1 MMTTHETHDSA
12 LPETQA
18 SVPGADILVVED
30 SPTQAQHLARLLS
43 REPGYRVRI
52 AADGVDAL
60 EQVRLARPDL
70 VLSDIAMPRMDGY
83 ALCRAIKND
92 ARLSGVPVVLL
103 TRLSTLQDIV
113 RSLEAGA
120 DAFLRKPYEAAELF
134 ARVRRLLEQ
143 RAAGDERPLEFLAS
157 ERRRIYELLV
167 ATHEEA
173 LRLNEELAEQQSG
186 LERLCASLAL
196 LGRISGALNESLS
209 EHAVADAALG
219 QLLQLAALDG
229 AALSTF
235 GPDNTLHLVALQ
247 GAALDAADC
256 PDCHGLGGA
265 CVGKEGTRLCLPL
278 VAGERRLG
286 MLHLRCAPGGL
297 GEGERP
303 LLDNVAKQIALALER
318 ARLYGRMEIL
328 VVERTEAL
336 RSERNRLSAVVETAG
351 ALVLLT
357 DADGRILMF
366 NRACEQALGWT
377 AAEAIGRHCWEI
389 VPQGGDPEATR
400 GLFAALIEDRQVQPV
415 SGEWT
420 ARDGRNRFILWNS
433 TVMRRP
439 DGSIDYVLA
448 TGMDITELRG
458 AEERLRYVSNF
469 DTITGLP
476 NRELLRDR
484 LQDLEEQ
491 ARSGGQTLGF
501 LLLRFGR
508 MRLIRE
514 TLGLHAEQA
523 LLQQVAGRLRELAG
537 TDFIGRFSE
546 SGFALVA
553 LRPDVQELAPLARRL
568 LAGLGAPYAYEGEE
582 LHLDPCAGIAVYPND
597 GHDFDLL
604 AKGAEAALRLAADG
618 IGQRYAFYRPEL
630 NQGADDRFRLESALR
645 RALER
650 GELELHYQPQVEL
663 PDNTI
668 VGAEALLRWRHPER
682 GLVPPG
688 VFIGLAE
695 ETGLIHGIG
704 EWALRQACSQL
715 RAWQQAGLA
724 VVPVSVNLS
733 VHQFSD
739 QIVGM
744 LRRILDDY
752 GVEPRLLELE
762 LTESASM
769 ADASKSV
776 ELLAQLK
783 AMGICLAIDD
793 FGTGYSNLN
802 YLKRFPVDKLKL
814 DQSFVRDILH
824 DSDDLAISRA
834 VIALAHGL
842 RLTVVAEGVETSGQ
856 LAALAELGCD
866 LVQGWH
872 FSRAVPAEEFARLLA
887 AGRIEPHA

>member
-1 MMTTHETHDSA
+1 MTMTLENAHVAAGPSD
-12 LPETQA
+12 LP
-18 SVPGADILVVED
+18 ADILVVED
-30 SPTQAQHLARLLS
+30 SPTQAQHLSRLLA

-52 AADGVDAL
+52 AADGVAAL
-60 EQVRLARPDL
+60 EQMRAARPDL

-83 ALCRAIKND
+83 ALCRAIKAD

-113 RSLEAGA
+113 RSLDAGA
-120 DAFLRKPYEAAELF
+120 DAFLRKPYEPDELF

-196 LGRISGALNESLS
+196 LGRISGALNEALT
-209 EHAVADAALG
+209 EQAVADAALG
-219 QLLQLAALDG
+219 QLLNLAALDG

-235 GPDNTLHLVALQ
+235 GDDNVLRLVATR
-247 GAALDAADC
+247 GRAPDAADC
-256 PDCHGLGGA
+256 PDCHGRGGPCA
-265 CVGKEGTRLCLPL
+265 GADGCRLCLPL

-286 MLHLRCAPGGL
+286 MLHLRCAPDGL

-303 LLDNVAKQIALALER
+303 LLDNVAKQVALALER

-336 RSERNRLSAVVETAG
+336 RAERNRLSAVVETAG
-351 ALVLLT
+351 ALVVLT
-357 DADGRILMF
+357 DEQGRIVMF
-366 NRACEQALGWT
+366 NRACEQSLGWS
-377 AAEAIGRHCWEI
+377 AQEAIGKRCWD
-389 VPQGGDPEATR
+389 VVRQAGDPAAAR
-400 GLFAALIEDRQVQPV
+400 CLFDALVENRLAQPV

-420 ARDGRNRFILWNS
+420 TRDGRTRFILWNS
-433 TVMRRP
+433 TVVRRP
-439 DGSIDYVLA
+439 DGSIDYVLG

-458 AEERLRYVSNF
+458 AEERLRYVSHF
-469 DTITGLP
+469 DTLTGLP
-476 NRELLRDR
+476 NRELLRDHLR
-484 LQDLEEQ
+484 ELAAQ
-491 ARSGGQTLGF
+491 ADATAQPLGF
-501 LLLRFGR
+501 VLLRFGR
-508 MRLIRE
+508 MPLIRE

-537 TDFIGRFSE
+537 QDFAGRFSE
-546 SGFALVA
+546 GGFALTA
-553 LRPDVQELAPLARRL
+553 LREDVEELAALARRL
-568 LAGLGAPYAYEGEE
+568 LAGLAQPYAYEGEE
-582 LHLDPCAGIAVYPND
+582 LHLDPSAGIAVYPND
-597 GHDFDLL
+597 GLEFDLL
-604 AKGAEAALRLAADG
+604 AKGAEAALRLAGDG

-663 PDNTI
+663 PGRAI

-695 ETGLIHGIG
+695 ESGLIHEIG
-704 EWALRQACSQL
+704 EWALRQACAQL
-715 RAWQQAGLA
+715 RAWQQAGLG

-739 QIVGM
+739 QIVGTV
-744 LRRILDDY
+744 RRILDEY
-752 GVEPRLLELE
+752 GVDPSLLELE

-769 ADASKSV
+769 ADAGKSV
-776 ELLAQLK
+776 ELLVQLK
-783 AMGICLAIDD
+783 AMGIRLAIDD

-824 DSDDLAISRA
+824 DGEDLAISRA
-834 VIALAHGL
+834 VIAMAHGL
-842 RLTVVAEGVETSGQ
+842 RLTVVAEGVENAGQ
-856 LAALAELGCD
+856 LASLAELGCD

-872 FSRAVPAEEFARLLA
+872 FSRAVPADVFARMLA
-887 AGRIEPHA
+887 AGRIEPDPA

>member
-1 MMTTHETHDSA
+1 MTTTHANVQTDTGPA
-12 LPETQA
+12 ILA
-18 SVPGADILVVED
+18 ADILVVED
-30 SPTQAQHLARLLS
+30 SPTQAQHLARLLA
-43 REPGYRVRI
+43 RESGYRVRI
-52 AADGVDAL
+52 AADGVAAL
-60 EQVRLARPDL
+60 EQMRVARPDL

-83 ALCRAIKND
+83 ALCRAIKAD

-113 RSLEAGA
+113 RSLDAGA
-120 DAFLRKPYEAAELF
+120 DAFLRKPYEADELF

-196 LGRISGALNESLS
+196 LGRISGALNEALS
-209 EHAVADAALG
+209 ERAVADAALG

-235 GPDNTLHLVALQ
+235 GEDRVLRLVATQ
-247 GAALDAADC
+247 GSAPDAADC
-256 PDCHGLGGA
+256 PACHGHAGA
-265 CVGKEGTRLCLPL
+265 DNGRLCLPL
-278 VAGERRLG
+278 VAGEQRLG
-286 MLHLRCAPGGL
+286 MLHLRCAPEGL

-303 LLDNVAKQIALALER
+303 LLDNVAKQVALALER
-318 ARLYGRMEIL
+318 ARLYGRMELL

-336 RSERNRLSAVVETAG
+336 RTERNRLSAVVETAG

-357 DADGRILMF
+357 DADGRIVMF
-366 NRACEQALGWT
+366 NRACEQSLGWS
-377 AAEAIGRHCWEI
+377 AQEAIGRRCWDI
-389 VPQGGDPEATR
+389 VRQAGDPEAVR
-400 GLFAALIEDRQVQPV
+400 CLFDALVEERLAQPV

-420 ARDGRNRFILWNS
+420 TRDGRNRFILWNS
-433 TVMRRP
+433 TVVRRA
-439 DGSIDYVLA
+439 DGSIDYVLG

-458 AEERLRYVSNF
+458 AEERLRYVSHF
-469 DTITGLP
+469 DTLTGLP
-476 NRELLRDR
+476 NRELLRDNLR
-484 LQDLEEQ
+484 ELALQASANCQ
-491 ARSGGQTLGF
+491 PLGF
-501 LLLRFGR
+501 VLLRFGR

-523 LLQQVAGRLRELAG
+523 LLQQVANRLRELG
-537 TDFIGRFSE
+537 GPDVIGRFSE
-546 SGFALVA
+546 GGFALAA
-553 LRPDVQELAPLARRL
+553 LRDNVEELAALARRL
-568 LAGLGAPYAYEGEE
+568 LAGLSAPYAYEGEE

-597 GHDFDLL
+597 GHDFDVL
-604 AKGAEAALRLAADG
+604 AKGAEAALRQAGDG
-618 IGQRYAFYRPEL
+618 MGQRYAFYRPEL

-645 RALER
+645 RALDRNEF
-650 GELELHYQPQVEL
+650 ELHYQPQVVL
-663 PDNTI
+663 PGNTI
-668 VGAEALLRWRHPER
+668 VGCEALLRWRHPER

-695 ETGLIHGIG
+695 ESGMIHEIG
-704 EWALRQACSQL
+704 EWVLRQACAQL
-715 RAWQQAGLA
+715 RTWQQAGIAA
-724 VVPVSVNLS
+724 VPISVNLS

-739 QIVGM
+739 QIVGTV
-744 LRRILDDY
+744 RRILDEY
-752 GVEPRLLELE
+752 GVDPSLLELE

-769 ADASKSV
+769 ADAGKSV
-776 ELLAQLK
+776 ELLVQLK
-783 AMGICLAIDD
+783 AMGIRLSIDD

-824 DSDDLAISRA
+824 DGEDLAISRA

-842 RLTVVAEGVETSGQ
+842 RLTVVAEGVETAGQ
-856 LAALAELGCD
+856 LAALADLGCD

-872 FSRAVPAEEFARLLA
+872 FSRAVPAADFAKLLA
-887 AGRIEPHA
+887 AGRIEPTDI